1 MLRQAQHDIA
11 NTNCHGAVKINIML
25 KNAMLSKVKAF
36 QKRKIQNKNLS
47 QIGRGF
53 IIFKF
58 KLTISQK
65 SHPQKHKLHL
75 LHLDAI
81 PEVYRS
87 DTLLLLHILLQLEEP
102 LF

>member
-1 MLRQAQHDIA
+1 
-11 NTNCHGAVKINIML
+11 ML
-25 KNAMLSKVKAF
+25 KNFMLSEVEAF
-36 QKRKIQNKNLS
+36 QKRKYKTKNLF

-58 KLTISQK
+58 KLIISQK

-87 DTLLLLHILLQLEEP
+87 DTLLLLHILLQ
-102 LF
+102 